1 MCSRESSVRV
11 SGTPFSSVEQ
21 LRAIEQRIE
30 AEPDDASIAFE
41 RARCLDDLG
50 RVEPAMHAYRALLDL
65 EPKHFGALTN
75 LGTLFLEQG
84 MPDGARAAFSAALD
98 SDWED
103 PLAHLNI
110 ALLDVH
116 TGAYAA
122 AREHFERVLR
132 LFPDDAHA
140 RLHAHNGLSRLY
152 EREGDDERADEHLRL
167 AFEKPMVWTFPYRGT
182 GEPLRVLVLTSPR
195 GGNMISNQFFDDALV
210 ERVVIVPEAFGADSA
225 LPSHH
230 VMFNAIGE
238 PDTTRRTLERAAA
251 IVARSQAPLINPPSA
266 VLVTGRQSMMERLA
280 NVPTLIAPRTRRFR
294 RDDITAERL
303 QTEGFAFPLL
313 LRSPGFHAGDHFEL
327 VAQAGDLA
335 AAVAALPGAELY
347 AIAFH
352 DTRGADDWVRKYRV
366 AFIDGRP
373 YPVHLALAQ
382 QWKVHYFSGAMAE
395 SAAHREEERRFL
407 DDMEAVLGD
416 AGLVTLAAVRDAMQL
431 DYGGVDFGRDRNGR
445 IIVFEANAAMAI
457 YPPPDGPAWDYRRAS
472 HARAIAAVRAMV
484 MNRAVKG
491 GYTPPSP

>member
-1 MCSRESSVRV
+1 MRV

-21 LRAIEQRIE
+21 LRALEQRSE
-30 AEPDDASIAFE
+30 AEPDDVHVAFE

-50 RVEPAMHAYRALLDL
+50 RVEAAMHAYRALLDL
-65 EPKHFGALTN
+65 EPKHFGALAN

-84 MPDGARAAFSAALD
+84 MAEGARAAFTAALD

-110 ALLDVH
+110 ALLDAS
-116 TGAYAA
+116 TGAHAA

-152 EREGDDERADEHLRL
+152 ERDGDEERADEHLRL
-167 AFEKPMVWTFPYRGT
+167 AFERPMVWTFPYRGT
-182 GEPLRVLVLTSPR
+182 GEPLRALVLTSPR

-210 ERVVIVPEAFGADSA
+210 ERVVIVPEAFGAGSA
-225 LPSHH
+225 LPPHH
-230 VMFNAIGE
+230 VIFNAIGE

-251 IVARSQAPLINPPSA
+251 IVAASQAPVINAPRA
-266 VLVTGRQSMMERLA
+266 VLRTDRQSMMGRLA
-280 NVPTLIAPRTRRFR
+280 ETPLLTAPRTRRFR
-294 RDDITAERL
+294 RAEIGAERL
-303 QTEGFAFPLL
+303 QAEGFGFPLL
-313 LRSPGFHAGDHFEL
+313 LRSPGFHAGDHFER
-327 VAQAGDLA
+327 VEAAGDLP
-335 AAVAALPGAELY
+335 AAVAALPGGELY

-352 DTRGADDWVRKYRV
+352 DARGSDGWVRKYRV

-407 DDMEAVLGD
+407 DDMAGVLGD
-416 AGLVTLAAVRDAMQL
+416 SGMAALAAVRDALQL
-431 DYGGVDFGRDRNGR
+431 DYGGVDFGRDRDGR
-445 IIVFEANAAMAI
+445 IVVFEANAAMAI
-457 YPPPDGPAWDYRRAS
+457 YPPPDDPSWDYRRAA
-472 HARAIAAVRAMV
+472 HAQAIAAVRSMLLE
-484 MNRAVKG
+484 RAVTG
-491 GYTPPSP
+491 GYLPPAR